1 MVFFQPNPEFR
12 PAEADIS
19 KKPPFTRHPLERL
32 YSAWADKFV
41 IKNLDLNVEGNKTE
55 IYNKALTNHYS
66 TMGSLIPM
74 KRETILES
82 YENRQDV
89 LAENPS
95 QLVSFSGLLNFIVNA
110 GKKGLRNIHWTPM
123 TEQCGPCSINYDYIT
138 QLETISEDI
147 KKIADELNFGENS
160 KFPEMNKKAGL
171 VYENQSER
179 LAKIYF
185 EKGVTIEVVARV
197 REIYFHDDFEIF
209 GYDFERFRVKFA
221 KE

>member
-1 MVFFQPNPEFR
+1 M
-12 PAEADIS
+12 
-19 KKPPFTRHPLERL
+19 ERL

-41 IKNLDLNVEGNKTE
+41 IKNLDLNQGGNKTE
-55 IYNKALTNHYS
+55 IYNKALKAHYS
-66 TMGSLIPM
+66 TMGSLIQAER
-74 KRETILES
+74 KIILES
-82 YENRQDV
+82 YETKQAMLDK
-89 LAENPS
+89 NPS

-110 GKKGLRNIHWTPM
+110 GKKGLKNIHWTPM

-147 KKIADELNFGENS
+147 TKIASQLNFGKNS

-185 EKGVTIEVVARV
+185 EKGITIEIVDKI
-197 REIYFHDDFEIF
+197 REIYFLDFELF
-209 GYDFERFRVKFA
+209 GYDFEKFKVRFLELT

>member
-1 MVFFQPNPEFR
+1 MAISHLHAKFRVQVSAGHKTLFFCFRHKALRSKLVFFQPNPEFR

-110 GKKGLRNIHWTPM
+110 
-123 TEQCGPCSINYDYIT
+123 
-138 QLETISEDI
+138 
-147 KKIADELNFGENS
+147 
-160 KFPEMNKKAGL
+160 
-171 VYENQSER
+171 
-179 LAKIYF
+179 
-185 EKGVTIEVVARV
+185 
-197 REIYFHDDFEIF
+197 
-209 GYDFERFRVKFA
+209 
-221 KE
+221 